1 MGTRKFWLKLT
12 VAMLI
17 SLTVGACAKEIPVPV
32 VVEPEPERP
41 APRTEGSLWP
51 GETSRST
58 LFSDKKAARIG
69 DIITVHLVERSQ
81 ASNSAVSRDI
91 RDSKSS
97 LDFNL
102 PLFGASAVAGGIG
115 GGTSFRGVGN
125 TSRSEDFTATIS
137 AMVTEV
143 LPNGL
148 LKVDG
153 QRELKLNDAN
163 QYIKVTGLVRQEDIN
178 FDNSI
183 ISSKIASA
191 KITYEGIG
199 SLDRSTT
206 GGWGKKLLNIIWPF

>member
-1 MGTRKFWLKLT
+1 MKLT

>member
-1 MGTRKFWLKLT
+1 MKLLT
-12 VAMLI
+12 VVLFSFM
-17 SLTVGACAKEIPVPV
+17 VGACAKEIPVPV
-32 VVEPEPERP
+32 VVDPEPERP

-69 DIITVHLVERSQ
+69 DLITVHLVERSQ
-81 ASNSAVSRDI
+81 ASNSAVTRDI
-91 RDSKSS
+91 RDSRNS
-97 LDFNL
+97 LDFNM
-102 PLFGASAVAGGIG
+102 PLFGASALAGGING
-115 GGTSFRGVGN
+115 GSSYRGQGN
-125 TSRSEDFTATIS
+125 SSRSEDFTATIS

-148 LKVDG
+148 LRVEG

-163 QYIKVTGLVRQEDIN
+163 QYIKVAGLVRQEDIN

-191 KITYEGIG
+191 KITYEGVG
-199 SLDRSTT
+199 SLDRAQG
-206 GGWGKKLLNIIWPF
+206 GGWGRKLMNIIWPF

>member
-12 VAMLI
+12 VAMLL

-91 RDSKSS
+91 RDNKSS

-148 LKVDG
+148 LKIDG